1 MNYFEEYLCPQ
12 CSNDVTV
19 SPKTEEGRCPHCGT
33 DFTVNR
39 DAEFDNGRWIDLTRL
54 SIKGQ

>member
-1 MNYFEEYLCPQ
+1 MNDFEEYMCPA
-12 CSNDVTV
+12 CGDDVKI
-19 SPKTEEGRCPHCGT
+19 SQKLEEGRCPHCMT

-39 DAEFDNGRWIDLTRL
+39 DAEFDNGRWIDLTSL